1 MTQPAISPGS
11 LAFLGPAQLPSL
23 TEFRYV
29 RVLSVD
35 GSKATVAIVRLDDDE
50 DVDNEVEV
58 SVLRRRQVT
67 DEESGLWPGMFV
79 GHPIA
84 FIQPDGIGMD
94 EWTVGLVTGYHMFK
108 HQPWLH
114 IRCKD
119 DAKQIK
125 LEQPPNV
132 IKVDWINYV
141 LQTRAGS
148 NASATNGE
156 ELLVLMDEA
165 CAQWGKSRGALPPK
179 LAKTLTIPFEGDAL
193 VPVIRADTL
202 AVVSV
207 PRQHVLDCARNKK
220 SKTGASMFEPPA
232 GTGSNVAQKRKSS
245 DVDVRDKRPVTR
257 RRTLAAQASADATEL
272 GETPMGV
279 STSSEA
285 GDEDDADVLAVLQ
298 QNRSL
303 THDAV
308 PAGGTV
314 TNGGG
319 TASMLAME
327 EARGRSATTFRPTTL
342 EQQIYNVIGHT
353 DNQGK
358 DAQCIL
364 ECTQARKS
372 RIRGAP
378 PVLRG
383 AFDFGFHVRG
393 LSVMHFERVRRATPL
408 DASGSV
414 INITDFSRKN
424 GLQSA
429 TTDPSYTVFMDALTN
444 LRQFGRKFYNADT
457 MDVLNAAVKFIEDFA
472 DENEPD

>member
-35 GSKATVAIVRLDDDE
+35 GAKATVAIVRLDDGE
-50 DVDNEVEV
+50 NVDDKVEV
-58 SVLRRRQVT
+58 SVLRCRQVT

-94 EWTVGLVTGYHMFK
+94 EWTFGLVTGYHMFK

-114 IRCKD
+114 IRCKE
-119 DAKQIK
+119 DAKKIK

-141 LQTRAGS
+141 LQTGAGS
-148 NASATNGE
+148 NQRLHHQRGRASSTDGRSVRSVGE
-156 ELLVLMDEA
+156 EPWSSA
-165 CAQWGKSRGALPPK
+165 
-179 LAKTLTIPFEGDAL
+179 AKAPEHCIPFEGDAL
-193 VPVIRADTL
+193 YRLGP
-202 AVVSV
+202 
-207 PRQHVLDCARNKK
+207 
-220 SKTGASMFEPPA
+220 
-232 GTGSNVAQKRKSS
+232 GSNVAQKRKSP
-245 DVDVRDKRPVTR
+245 DVDVQDKRPVTR
-257 RRTLAAQASADATEL
+257 RRTLEAQASADASEL

-298 QNRSL
+298 QNRAL

-319 TASMLAME
+319 TASMLAMK

-342 EQQIYNVIGHT
+342 KQQIYNVIGHT

-364 ECTQARKS
+364 ECTQARES
-372 RIRGAP
+372 RIREAS

-414 INITDFSRKN
+414 INMTDFSRKN

-429 TTDPSYTVFMDALTN
+429 TTDPS
-444 LRQFGRKFYNADT
+444 
-457 MDVLNAAVKFIEDFA
+457 
-472 DENEPD
+472 

>member
-29 RVLSVD
+29 
-35 GSKATVAIVRLDDDE
+35 
-50 DVDNEVEV
+50 
-58 SVLRRRQVT
+58 SVLRCRQVT

-94 EWTVGLVTGYHMFK
+94 EWTFGLVTGYHMFK

-114 IRCKD
+114 IRCKE
-119 DAKQIK
+119 DAKKIK

-141 LQTRAGS
+141 LQTGAGS
-148 NASATNGE
+148 NASTTNAG
-156 ELLVLMDEA
+156 ELLVLTDEA

-179 LAKTLTIPFEGDAL
+179 LLSTVFRLREMPWYLSYELTHWL
-193 VPVIRADTL
+193 
-202 AVVSV
+202 SY
-207 PRQHVLDCARNKK
+207 
-220 SKTGASMFEPPA
+220 
-232 GTGSNVAQKRKSS
+232 
-245 DVDVRDKRPVTR
+245 KRPVTR
-257 RRTLAAQASADATEL
+257 RRTLEAQASADASEL

-298 QNRSL
+298 QNRAL

-342 EQQIYNVIGHT
+342 KQQIYNVIGHT
-353 DNQGK
+353 DNQDK

-364 ECTQARKS
+364 ECTQARES
-372 RIRGAP
+372 RIREAS

-414 INITDFSRKN
+414 INMTDFSRKN

-429 TTDPSYTVFMDALTN
+429 TTDPS
-444 LRQFGRKFYNADT
+444 
-457 MDVLNAAVKFIEDFA
+457 
-472 DENEPD
+472 

>member
-35 GSKATVAIVRLDDDE
+35 GAKATVAIVRLDDGE
-50 DVDNEVEV
+50 NVDDKVEV
-58 SVLRRRQVT
+58 AVLRCRQVT

-94 EWTVGLVTGYHMFK
+94 EWTFGLVTGYHMFK

-114 IRCKD
+114 IRCKE
-119 DAKQIK
+119 DAKKIK

-141 LQTRAGS
+141 LQTGAGS
-148 NASATNGE
+148 NQRLHHQRGRASSTDGR
-156 ELLVLMDEA
+156 
-165 CAQWGKSRGALPPK
+165 S
-179 LAKTLTIPFEGDAL
+179 
-193 VPVIRADTL
+193 
-202 AVVSV
+202 
-207 PRQHVLDCARNKK
+207 
-220 SKTGASMFEPPA
+220 
-232 GTGSNVAQKRKSS
+232 RKSP
-245 DVDVRDKRPVTR
+245 DVDVQDKRPVTR
-257 RRTLAAQASADATEL
+257 RRTLEAQASADASEL

-298 QNRSL
+298 QNRAL

-319 TASMLAME
+319 TASMLAMK

-342 EQQIYNVIGHT
+342 KQQIYNVIGHT

-364 ECTQARKS
+364 ECTQARES
-372 RIRGAP
+372 RIREAS

-414 INITDFSRKN
+414 INMTDFSRKN

-429 TTDPSYTVFMDALTN
+429 TTDPS
-444 LRQFGRKFYNADT
+444 
-457 MDVLNAAVKFIEDFA
+457 
-472 DENEPD
+472 

>member
-23 TEFRYV
+23 TEFRYG

-50 DVDNEVEV
+50 NVDDEVEV

-132 IKVDWINYV
+132 IKVDWTNYV
-141 LQTRAGS
+141 LQTGAGS
-148 NASATNGE
+148 NASATNAE

-220 SKTGASMFEPPA
+220 SKKGASMFEPPA

-245 DVDVRDKRPVTR
+245 DVDVQDKRPVTR

-279 STSSEA
+279 STS
-285 GDEDDADVLAVLQ
+285 
-298 QNRSL
+298 
-303 THDAV
+303 
-308 PAGGTV
+308 TV
-314 TNGGG
+314 
-319 TASMLAME
+319 
-327 EARGRSATTFRPTTL
+327 
-342 EQQIYNVIGHT
+342 H
-353 DNQGK
+353 
-358 DAQCIL
+358 
-364 ECTQARKS
+364 
-372 RIRGAP
+372 
-378 PVLRG
+378 
-383 AFDFGFHVRG
+383 
-393 LSVMHFERVRRATPL
+393 
-408 DASGSV
+408 
-414 INITDFSRKN
+414 
-424 GLQSA
+424 
-429 TTDPSYTVFMDALTN
+429 
-444 LRQFGRKFYNADT
+444 
-457 MDVLNAAVKFIEDFA
+457 
-472 DENEPD
+472 

>member
-1 MTQPAISPGS
+1 
-11 LAFLGPAQLPSL
+11 
-23 TEFRYV
+23 
-29 RVLSVD
+29 
-35 GSKATVAIVRLDDDE
+35 
-50 DVDNEVEV
+50 
-58 SVLRRRQVT
+58 
-67 DEESGLWPGMFV
+67 
-79 GHPIA
+79 
-84 FIQPDGIGMD
+84 
-94 EWTVGLVTGYHMFK
+94 MFK

-114 IRCKD
+114 IRCKE
-119 DAKQIK
+119 DAKKIK

-141 LQTRAGS
+141 LQTGAGS
-148 NASATNGE
+148 NQRLHHQRGRASSTDGRSVRSVGE
-156 ELLVLMDEA
+156 EPWSSA
-165 CAQWGKSRGALPPK
+165 
-179 LAKTLTIPFEGDAL
+179 AKAPEHCIPFEGDAL
-193 VPVIRADTL
+193 
-202 AVVSV
+202 
-207 PRQHVLDCARNKK
+207 
-220 SKTGASMFEPPA
+220 
-232 GTGSNVAQKRKSS
+232 RKSP
-245 DVDVRDKRPVTR
+245 DVDVQDKRPVTR
-257 RRTLAAQASADATEL
+257 RRTLEAQASADASEL

-298 QNRSL
+298 QNRAL

-319 TASMLAME
+319 TASMLAMK

-342 EQQIYNVIGHT
+342 KQQIYNVIGHT

-364 ECTQARKS
+364 ECTQARES
-372 RIRGAP
+372 RIREAS

-414 INITDFSRKN
+414 INMTDFSRKN

-429 TTDPSYTVFMDALTN
+429 TTDPS
-444 LRQFGRKFYNADT
+444 
-457 MDVLNAAVKFIEDFA
+457 
-472 DENEPD
+472 